1 MRKIRSKDELA
12 MKLIVHIVL
21 LALVVMT
28 LLPMALTIVVS
39 LTDQSSIAAN
49 GYSLFPEKWSLD
61 AYKYLLDSPN
71 QLLRG
76 YKNSIIITA
85 FGTVFDVIF
94 IILMAYPLSR
104 PDFAYKKFFSVF
116 VFMPMLFGGGAVAS
130 YLMIVKYLGWK
141 NSFLAVTVPGFCASF
156 EIFMM
161 RVLFQDIP
169 MSLQEAAKIDGA
181 SDGKTLVSIVLPL
194 SKPAIATITLR
205 NVLSYWNNTSGP
217 QLYLTDYKKHPITL
231 LLNNIVKIVEEMKQ
245 ALLDPSRAGGNII
258 KAEDIPSDT
267 ITYALMVVA
276 TVPLLLVFTRLQK
289 YFAKGM
295 TAGGVKG

>member
-245 ALLDPSRAGGNII
+245 ALLDPSMAGGNII

>member
-76 YKNSIIITA
+76 YKNSIIITV

-245 ALLDPSRAGGNII
+245 ALLDPSMAGGNII